1 MRKNTQKVVAVRLRS
16 LTKVWIGAD
25 PTESDEAVVIIL
37 NMYDAEPTGVRSTAV
52 EHLREVAA
60 GDRFEFGENWSRF
73 LSAID
78 DDRILQ
84 AELSLSTML
93 GFPLAGK
100 SFIDVGSGSGLF
112 SLVARRLGARVRSFD
127 YDAKSVACT
136 QELKRRYFAD
146 DSSWTVEQGSALDPN
161 YLASLGKFDVVYS
174 WGVLHHTGAMWQAL
188 ENVVGLVAEGGTL
201 FIAIYNDQGKFS
213 RRWMRLKK
221 FYNGAPKPLKLLC
234 VLGSCAVL
242 WWRPMVKDLV
252 RLRPF
257 ESWRRAGGARGM
269 SAWWD
274 AVDWVGGYPFEVAK
288 PEEIFDFYHKR
299 GFVLERLR
307 TEGGSLGCNEFV
319 FTKSDREN
327 SRRSSG

>member
-1 MRKNTQKVVAVRLRS
+1 
-16 LTKVWIGAD
+16 
-25 PTESDEAVVIIL
+25 
-37 NMYDAEPTGVRSTAV
+37 MYDAEPTEGRSTAV
-52 EHLREVAA
+52 QHLSEVAA

-73 LSAID
+73 LTVID
-78 DDRILQ
+78 DDRIRQ
-84 AELSLSTML
+84 AEHSLSTML
-93 GFPLAGK
+93 GIPLAGK

-112 SLVARRLGARVRSFD
+112 SLVARRLGARVHSFD

-136 QELKRRYFAD
+136 RELRRRYFTD
-146 DSSWTVEQGSALDPN
+146 DPLWNVEQGSALDPN

-188 ENVVGLVAEGGTL
+188 ENVAGLVAEGGTL

-213 RRWMRLKK
+213 RRWTRIKK
-221 FYNGAPKPLKLLC
+221 FYNASPKPLRFLC
-234 VLGSCAVL
+234 VLGSCGVL
-242 WWRPMVKDLV
+242 WWRPLAKDLL

-257 ESWRRAGGARGM
+257 ESWRQAGRARGM

-299 GFVLERLR
+299 GFALERLR
-307 TEGGSLGCNEFV
+307 TEGASLGCNEFV
-319 FTKSDREN
+319 FAKSDREN
-327 SRRSSG
+327 GSKSRE